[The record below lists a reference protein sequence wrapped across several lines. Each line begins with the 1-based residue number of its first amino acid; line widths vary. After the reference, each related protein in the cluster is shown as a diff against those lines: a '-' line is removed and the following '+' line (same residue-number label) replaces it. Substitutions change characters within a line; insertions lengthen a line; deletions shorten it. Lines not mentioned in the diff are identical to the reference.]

1 MSEKQKKIAWVVAA
15 VLVVGFVGDYAG
27 LWEMRSWIP
36 GSGPEG
42 GQ

>member
-1 MSEKQKKIAWVVAA
+1 MSEKQKKVAWIVAA
-15 VLVVGFVGDYAG
+15 VIVVGFVGDYAG
-27 LWEMRSWIP
+27 FWEMSAWIP